1 MFRNFCLGILVFIF
15 LVFIFCA
22 AAFAEE
28 LTILFT
34 GNTHSMLY
42 PCNCPKEPDGGI
54 ARRATLVKELK
65 AKYPD
70 LLLLDSGGFFAGGLA
85 DQYTQNTQI
94 DLERS
99 RVNLKAMEMMGYDA
113 VSVAD
118 PEFNFGRAALEES
131 IARTKFPFI
140 SANIESDKILPFIL
154 KKTGSRKVGIT
165 ALTAMSSMQK
175 AGGLKFIAPKPAL
188 KKAVAELKKKG
199 AEVIILLS
207 NLAEAEEAD
216 LLKDNPEIDVLIS
229 TLRGKPEPS
238 EKIGPVLVLSPAW
251 QARRLGKATLN
262 LQGNKIVSSKA
273 EKLRLSDQVAE
284 DEEILKVLPRCFS
297 DANCLKDGMAG
308 SCQNPGTINAA
319 CQYVKANK
327 VSLSVITP
335 QTCKVCNTERTIGIL
350 KKVYP
355 GLEVSYLYYPGDKAQ
370 DFIHNFGITYLPAY
384 FLGKE
389 ADKENAFADFKQNLE
404 LKGDYYMLK
413 PQIAGIAYFL
423 SRQKID
429 QKLDLFASLYGK
441 DTAVL
446 LERLKEFNP
455 EVHFLVIE
463 KEKGFVA
470 DNGPAE
476 IEEGLRSAC
485 VEKYLPGMFYNY
497 ISCRARNIESA
508 WWDDC
513 LEGADGAAIKNC
525 AKSQEGPDLLRA
537 NVSLNRELEI
547 ANGPTYLI
555 NNQEIF
561 GSLNVP
567 SKEELR
573 KMLTDQ

>member
-1 MFRNFCLGILVFIF
+1 MFRKLCLGVLVFNF
-15 LVFIFCA
+15 LVFIFCGA
-22 AAFAEE
+22 VFAEE

-42 PCNCPKEPDGGI
+42 PCSCPKEPDGGI

-99 RVNLKAMEMMGYDA
+99 RISLKAMEMMDYDA

-118 PEFNFGRAALEES
+118 TEFNFGRQALEES
-131 IARTKFPFI
+131 IAKTKLPFI

-154 KKTGSRKVGIT
+154 KKAGNRKVGIT
-165 ALTAMSSMQK
+165 ALTEMSSTQK
-175 AGGLKFIAPKPAL
+175 AGGLKFIEPKLAL

-216 LLKDNPEIDVLIS
+216 LLKENLEINVMIS
-229 TLRGKPEPS
+229 TMRAKPEPF
-238 EKIGPVLVLSPAW
+238 EKIGPVLVLRPAW
-251 QARRLGKATLN
+251 QGRRLGKVTLN

-273 EKLRLSDQVAE
+273 EELRLSDQVA
-284 DEEILKVLPRCFS
+284 DDKEILKILPRCFS
-297 DANCLKDGMAG
+297 DANCLKEGVMG

-327 VSLSVITP
+327 VSLSVVTP
-335 QTCKVCNTERTIGIL
+335 QTCKVCNTDRTIGIL

-355 GLEVSYLYYPGDKAQ
+355 GLEVSYAYYPGDKAQ
-370 DFIHNFGITYLPAY
+370 EFIRNFGITYLPAY

-389 ADKENAFADFKQNLE
+389 AEKENTFTSFKQNLE
-404 LKGDYYMLK
+404 QIGDYYMLK

-423 SRQKID
+423 SRQKIN
-429 QKLDLFASLYGK
+429 QKLDLFVSLYGK
-441 DTAVL
+441 DVSAL

-455 EVHFLVIE
+455 DVHFLVMDQGN
-463 KEKGFVA
+463 GFAA

-476 IEEGLRSAC
+476 IEEGLRSVC
-485 VEKYLPGMFYNY
+485 VQKYLPGMFYNY

-525 AKSQEGPDLLRA
+525 AKSQEGPNLLRA

-573 KMLTDQ
+573 KILTDK